1 MILST
6 SMHGTFWSGLPCCC
20 WRLKAIA
27 VDRWLVQPM
36 RVCSHETR
44 AKRSRRGTGTDAS
57 TWRARR
63 PKTER
68 RALSLFLRLSAI
80 LLRGARVRAL
90 ALAGPDA
97 AARAACVSRRGPAGG
112 RPRRVDAPLGGQAL

>member
-1 MILST
+1 MAST
-6 SMHGTFWSGLPCCC
+6 PAEN
-20 WRLKAIA
+20 RKA
-27 VDRWLVQPM
+27 
-36 RVCSHETR
+36 R
-44 AKRSRRGTGTDAS
+44 ARSRS
-57 TWRARR
+57 
-63 PKTER
+63 
-68 RALSLFLRLSAI
+68 LSLSLRLSAI